1 MNQLT
6 QDLGIIYQDPIAR
19 AMAHNLPLPARVDLL
34 RDPDGSFMTFSEE
47 CHLTRA
53 PVRESP
59 SALSKLGA
67 RGSSGLVLLARDQHK
82 CGSLTPK

>member
-34 RDPDGSFMTFSEE
+34 GDPDGSFMTFSEE

-53 PVRESP
+53 PRS
-59 SALSKLGA
+59 
-67 RGSSGLVLLARDQHK
+67 
-82 CGSLTPK
+82 